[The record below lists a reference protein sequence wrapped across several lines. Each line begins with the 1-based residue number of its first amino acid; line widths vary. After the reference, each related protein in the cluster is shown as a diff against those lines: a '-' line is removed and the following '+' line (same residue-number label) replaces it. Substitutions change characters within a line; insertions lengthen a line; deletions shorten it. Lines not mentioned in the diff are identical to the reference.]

1 MRYSVHYETSDR
13 NWVVTDVSNSH
24 QVMGVHASKADAYRQ
39 AFAEQERWRKYDPFA
54 NNVDRIRQMMPRS
67 LVIS

>member
-1 MRYSVHYETSDR
+1 MRYSVHYHTNDR
-13 NWVVTDVSNSH
+13 NWVVTDVSNSY

-39 AFAEQERWRKYDPFA
+39 AFAEQERWRKYDPVA
-54 NNVDRIRQMMPRS
+54 NNLERIRQMLPRS

>member
-39 AFAEQERWRKYDPFA
+39 AFAEQERSRKSDPVA
-54 NNVDRIRQMMPRS
+54 NNLERIRQMMPRS

>member
-1 MRYSVHYETSDR
+1 MRYSVHYQTDER

-39 AFAEQERWRKYDPFA
+39 AFAEQERSRKSDPVA
-54 NNVDRIRQMMPRS
+54 NNLERIRQMMPRS

>member
-1 MRYSVHYETSDR
+1 MRYSVHYETNDR

-39 AFAEQERWRKYDPFA
+39 AFAEQEQWRKYDQLA
-54 NNVDRIRQMMPRS
+54 NNLERIRQMLPRS

>member
-1 MRYSVHYETSDR
+1 MRYSVHYQTDER

-39 AFAEQERWRKYDPFA
+39 ASAEQERWRKSDPVA
-54 NNVDRIRQMMPRS
+54 NNLERIRQMMPRS

>member
-1 MRYSVHYETSDR
+1 MRYSVHYQANDR
-13 NWVVTDVSNSH
+13 NWVVTDLSNSH

-39 AFAEQERWRKYDPFA
+39 AFVEQKRWRKYDPVA
-54 NNVDRIRQMMPRS
+54 NNLKRIRQMMPRS

>member
-1 MRYSVHYETSDR
+1 MRYSVHYQTDDR

-39 AFAEQERWRKYDPFA
+39 ASAEQERWRKSDPVA
-54 NNVDRIRQMMPRS
+54 NNLERIRQMMPRS

>member
-1 MRYSVHYETSDR
+1 MRYSVHYHTNDR
-13 NWVVTDVSNSH
+13 NWVVTDVSNSY

-39 AFAEQERWRKYDPFA
+39 AFAEHERWRKCDPVA
-54 NNVDRIRQMMPRS
+54 KNLERIRQMMPRS

>member
-39 AFAEQERWRKYDPFA
+39 AFAEQERVRKYDQVA
-54 NNVDRIRQMMPRS
+54 NNLERVRQMLPRS

>member
-24 QVMGVHASKADAYRQ
+24 QVMGVHGSKADAYRQ
-39 AFAEQERWRKYDPFA
+39 AFAEQERWRKYDPVA
-54 NNVDRIRQMMPRS
+54 NNVDRRRQMMPRS

>member
-1 MRYSVHYETSDR
+1 MRYSVHYQANDR
-13 NWVVTDVSNSH
+13 NWVVTDLSNSH

-39 AFAEQERWRKYDPFA
+39 AFAEQERWRKHDPVD
-54 NNVDRIRQMMPRS
+54 NNLERIRQMMPRS

>member
-1 MRYSVHYETSDR
+1 MRYSVHYQTDDR

-39 AFAEQERWRKYDPFA
+39 AFAEQERWRKYDPVA

>member
-39 AFAEQERWRKYDPFA
+39 AFAEQERSRKSDPVA
-54 NNVDRIRQMMPRS
+54 NNLEQVRQMMPRS